1 MKSGRDGK
9 MKAII
14 TCYLLQIVLLLLT
27 FESAFALET
36 TGKQIKCY
44 EEVVH
49 SRADVSDELNPP
61 TCFSTTNNGCME
73 AMCTTFDGRI
83 WGSVDRHCVVNGTE
97 ATICAQLSAN
107 CGDGF
112 VLSYCQICRDDYCN
126 GQLAPS
132 RVSNS
137 STPDST
143 TNSTDSPMASGAIG
157 KYMVPMRFIFLY
169 GSPAKK
175 RHSKNLRN
183 IAFDASIILIIAF
196 VLGAFA
202 VKILH

>member
-1 MKSGRDGK
+1 M
-9 MKAII
+9 
-14 TCYLLQIVLLLLT
+14 LQIVLLLLT

-36 TGKQIKCY
+36 TGKQIKCF

-49 SRADVSDELNPP
+49 SRADVSVELNPP
-61 TCFSTTNNGCME
+61 TCFSTTNDGCLE
-73 AMCTTFDGRI
+73 AMCTTFDRSI
-83 WGSVDRHCVVNGTE
+83 WGSVDRHCVVNGTTE
-97 ATICAQLSAN
+97 STICAQLSAN

-132 RVSNS
+132 RVS
-137 STPDST
+137 T
-143 TNSTDSPMASGAIG
+143 TNSSDSPMASGAIG
-157 KYMVPMRFIFLY
+157 K
-169 GSPAKK
+169 ST
-175 RHSKNLRN
+175 RN

>member
-1 MKSGRDGK
+1 

-27 FESAFALET
+27 FESAFGALET

-157 KYMVPMRFIFLY
+157 KYT
-169 GSPAKK
+169 
-175 RHSKNLRN
+175 RN